1 MPSDAPASSKSAG
14 GAPASPPGTAEP
26 ARVAAPTV
34 PPWAPFDLLALA
46 EAAHDP
52 SSRRR
57 VTTLANFG
65 EQRRVLALPIPDRLA
80 FPVEIPSGS
89 VLEVGFA
96 IQARMF
102 SVDFLPKAGPTVFR
116 VAFVDDTG
124 TEHVLLRRTVAPRD
138 SIYHRRWFD
147 ERVDLSSLAGRRG
160 ALSFSVERKD
170 DPAAPGEVTAL
181 LSGARVVPGT
191 APGEANLLFVT
202 IDCLRADH
210 VGAWGYDRPTT
221 PRIDA
226 LAAEGIR
233 FEQAFT
239 SAPMTL
245 PSLPQIFTSSV
256 FPRPGAANFA
266 SAISRAGIPSAAVV
280 NNVWLVLWLSRNAVP
295 FDLIASGD
303 LMAEAITDRAL
314 EWLRLHG
321 DRRFALYLHYLDA
334 HTPYHGPRRYARM
347 FADPD
352 YRGPVGDGF
361 EDVDGANAGR
371 FDEADQRRVISLY
384 DGQVRLVDDQLGRI
398 LDELE
403 SRGLLDDTIVVVSA
417 DHGEEF
423 WDHGRF
429 FHGQSL
435 HDELLHVPLVVRL
448 PGRRSAGT
456 VVERPVRSIDIAPS
470 LLDWMGVPVP
480 PSFEGTPLASV
491 LARPDDPPADLVA
504 TATMGQFPTRYGI
517 RTGEAKLV
525 DTVDDGRRV
534 LWDLRSDPREE
545 HDVIAESPGLA
556 ADLSARL
563 AAAREAM
570 DADGVQLRVVG
581 PREGAARF
589 SLAIESVGDTG
600 VFETLDRTGGPAD
613 TRITLSSDGRDLW
626 VRGRTDAAGRD
637 FRFDRRLLLLA
648 AAGGKPDRLRVR
660 LRVDGVRASTG
671 AVSLGDGGAMPERG
685 EVSFSDPVL
694 RTGSPPPCPAPA
706 TGVRVCL
713 WRSATAAAEPSPV
726 PLPVPDDAA
735 RERLRALGY
744 VQ

>member
-1 MPSDAPASSKSAG
+1 TP
-14 GAPASPPGTAEP
+14 
-26 ARVAAPTV
+26 R
-34 PPWAPFDLLALA
+34 PWAPFDLVARAEKTLA
-46 EAAHDP
+46 P
-52 SSRRR
+52 GSRRR
-57 VTTLANFG
+57 ITTLANFG
-65 EQRRVLALPIPDRLA
+65 EQRRVLALPIPDRLE
-80 FPVEIPSGS
+80 FPAEIPPGAA
-89 VLEVGFA
+89 LELGFA

-116 VAFVDDTG
+116 VVFTTEDG
-124 TEHVLLRRTVAPRD
+124 TRHVLLQKTVAPRD

-147 ERVDLSSLAGRRG
+147 ERIDLSSLAGMRG
-160 ALSFSVERKD
+160 TLAFTVERKD
-170 DPAAPGEVTAL
+170 DPTAPGEVTAL
-181 LSGARVVPGT
+181 ISGARIVPAT

-226 LAAEGIR
+226 LAASGIR
-233 FEQAFT
+233 FANAFT

-256 FPRPGAANFA
+256 FPQPGAATFA
-266 SAISRAGIPSAAVV
+266 SAIAAAGIPSAAVV

-295 FDLIASGD
+295 FDVIASGD

-334 HTPYHGPRRYARM
+334 HTPYHGPTRYARM
-347 FADPD
+347 FADPA

-361 EDVDGANAGR
+361 DDVEGANTGR
-371 FDEADQRRVISLY
+371 LDEADRRRVVSLY
-384 DGQVRLVDDQLGRI
+384 DGQVRFIDDQLGRI
-398 LDELE
+398 LDDLE
-403 SRGLLDDTIVVVSA
+403 SRALLEKTIVVVSA

-448 PGRRSAGT
+448 PGGRSAGT
-456 VVERPVRSIDIAPS
+456 VVERPVRSIDVAPS
-470 LLDWMGVPVP
+470 LLDWMGVPIP
-480 PSFEGTPLASV
+480 ESFEGVPLAAA
-491 LARPDDPPADLVA
+491 LARPESPPEDLVA

-517 RTGEAKLV
+517 RRPDAKLV
-525 DTVDDGRRV
+525 DTVDDGRRT
-534 LWDLRSDPREE
+534 LWDLGSDPHED
-545 HDVIAESPGLA
+545 HDVVDQRPELA
-556 ADLSARL
+556 ADLGAKL
-563 AAAREAM
+563 EAARKAM
-570 DADGVQLRVVG
+570 DTDGVQLRIVG
-581 PREGAARF
+581 PVGGSANF
-589 SLAIESVGDTG
+589 SLSIESLADTG

-613 TRITLSSDGRDLW
+613 TRVALSSDGRDLW
-626 VRGRTDAAGRD
+626 VRGRTDGAGRG

-660 LRVDGVRASTG
+660 LRVDGTRAPSG
-671 AVSLGDGGAMPERG
+671 QVLLGDGMPMPEDG
-685 EVSFSDPVL
+685 ILSFADPSL
-694 RTGSPPPCPAPA
+694 RTGSPPTCRAPDA
-706 TGVRVCL
+706 GVRVCL
-713 WRSATAAAEPSPV
+713 WRAATARAEPSPV

-735 RERLRALGY
+735 RERLRSLGY
-744 VQ
+744 IQ